1 MMFFSSMGGTS
12 SWKRTNLLS
21 NTVEADDSSIK
32 VDNQSS
38 TDAPQCPRP
47 VADRPVTIRPANVF
61 FARWRRAYQT
71 FKRASIA
78 RRKLL
83 VEKWNNRMANRLYWW
98 DQCWRSWGTRSRTG
112 NGFRTNEVC
121 HFRCFRWS
129 GKTIGRIRDVR
140 TSFRSSPLLKYIF

>member
-1 MMFFSSMGGTS
+1 MMFFSLMGGS
-12 SWKRTNLLS
+12 SYWKTTNLLL
-21 NTVEADDSSIK
+21 NIVEADDSSIK

-47 VADRPVTIRPANVF
+47 VADRPIELAHLF
-61 FARWRRAYQT
+61 FTRWRRAYQT

-98 DQCWRSWGTRSRTG
+98 NEFGRGRRTRSRTG

-129 GKTIGRIRDVR
+129 GKTIGRIMDVR
-140 TSFRSSPLLKYIF
+140 TGFHSRPFAIISF